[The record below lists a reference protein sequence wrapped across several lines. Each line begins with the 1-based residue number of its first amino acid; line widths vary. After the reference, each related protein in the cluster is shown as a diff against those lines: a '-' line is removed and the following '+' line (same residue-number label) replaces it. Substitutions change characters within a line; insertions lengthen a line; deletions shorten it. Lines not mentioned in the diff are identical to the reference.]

1 MSKLEKMGF
10 ILTGLLIVILL
21 GLIAFSGN
29 GIMDY
34 RKLLQKEKNVL
45 SQIQLV
51 ERENQK
57 LEGEINKI
65 KTDAEYL
72 NHLARHEYNM
82 VEEGEFVFKNIQESK
97 ENKP

>member
-1 MSKLEKMGF
+1 MSKLEKTGF
-10 ILTGLLIVILL
+10 ILTGLLIVVIL